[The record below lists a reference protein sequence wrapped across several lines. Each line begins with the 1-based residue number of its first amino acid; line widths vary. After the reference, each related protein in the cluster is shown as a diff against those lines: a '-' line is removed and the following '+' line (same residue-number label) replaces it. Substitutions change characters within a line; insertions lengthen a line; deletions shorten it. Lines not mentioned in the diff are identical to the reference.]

1 MNWAKEFQDA
11 IDCIEEHLTENV
23 DYNEI
28 AKRACMSNFYFQRI
42 FTVLCGYTLG
52 DYIRYRRLTL
62 AGIDLQKN
70 NS

>member
-28 AKRACMSNFYFQRI
+28 AKRACMSKFLFSVVFLLFYAVTHWVII
-42 FTVLCGYTLG
+42 FDIV
-52 DYIRYRRLTL
+52 DSH
-62 AGIDLQKN
+62 LQE
-70 NS
+70 